1 MARNKL
7 IDPGTWFSV
16 GCRRRPT
23 GWLNWVITPFAAGLA
38 VFVVLAATVVI
49 LDPWALGAIFLM
61 GMMTLAFLTVGAGP
75 DSDPT
80 HPSMIDW
87 GLSLTSLVTGIYFA
101 FTAPEAVERISL
113 LFPLSFWQT
122 VFGAL
127 VFFLTI
133 EITRRTTGLGL
144 TVIVLLFVAY
154 NFFGHLIGGVLGHGY
169 IDYNHFLDIMVFTT
183 DGVMGLPVQVAA
195 TYAFLFVMF
204 GTLMFYAKGSD
215 FFFDFAAAIAGKKPG
230 GPAKVAVVSSAMYG
244 MISGSPTSDV
254 VTTGSIT
261 IPIMK
266 RLGYKGTVAGGI
278 EVAAST
284 GGSLVPPVMGS
295 AAFIMAEY
303 TNIDYVDIAV
313 AAILPAALYYVGVYS
328 QVHFRALKMGYGGL
342 DPDRIPRLLPVLKR
356 GGLFLVPLV
365 ALTVALLQG
374 YTPTMVAVF
383 GSAAVMAVAVV
394 NKSVALYFSPSPV
407 TVSVLVKESW
417 GGLAGFYKALAETAM
432 RMVPVA
438 GACAA
443 AGLVIAGITMTGLAA
458 KFAHVIYAITE
469 AQVFF
474 TLVIAAG
481 LTIILGLGMP
491 TPSAYILAA
500 VLMGPILVDLKIHDL
515 PGHMFLLYFAV
526 MSAITPP
533 VAVAAY
539 AAASIAED
547 NPLGI
552 AVCAVRLAL
561 AAFLVPFVFIYG
573 PELLW
578 LGPAWKSAVT
588 FFSAVAG
595 LILIA
600 AAIEAYDKYCA
611 TSWARFSLAAAG
623 LLLLAPFFTTLAL
636 GTALAAITIGV
647 NRFLQRADQAAS
659 G

>member
-1 MARNKL
+1 
-7 IDPGTWFSV
+7 
-16 GCRRRPT
+16 
-23 GWLNWVITPFAAGLA
+23 
-38 VFVVLAATVVI
+38 
-49 LDPWALGAIFLM
+49 
-61 GMMTLAFLTVGAGP
+61 
-75 DSDPT
+75 
-80 HPSMIDW
+80 
-87 GLSLTSLVTGIYFA
+87 
-101 FTAPEAVERISL
+101 
-113 LFPLSFWQT
+113 
-122 VFGAL
+122 
-127 VFFLTI
+127 
-133 EITRRTTGLGL
+133 
-144 TVIVLLFVAY
+144 
-154 NFFGHLIGGVLGHGY
+154 
-169 IDYNHFLDIMVFTT
+169 
-183 DGVMGLPVQVAA
+183 
-195 TYAFLFVMF
+195 
-204 GTLMFYAKGSD
+204 
-215 FFFDFAAAIAGKKPG
+215 
-230 GPAKVAVVSSAMYG
+230 MYG

-266 RLGYKGTVAGGI
+266 RLGYKGTVAGAI

-303 TNIDYVDIAV
+303 TNIDYVVIAS

-328 QVHFRALKMGYGGL
+328 QVHFRAVKMGFGGL
-342 DPDRIPRLLPVLKR
+342 DPERIPRLGPVLKQ

-365 ALTVALLQG
+365 ALTVALIEG

-383 GSAAVMAVAVV
+383 GSAAVLAVAAVKKETRIGVV
-394 NKSVALYFSPSPV
+394 
-407 TVSVLVKESW
+407 
-417 GGLAGFYKALAETAM
+417 GLYKALAETAM

-458 KFAHVIYAITE
+458 KFAHLIYAITE
-469 AQVFF
+469 AEVFF
-474 TLVIAAG
+474 TLLIAAM
-481 LTIILGLGMP
+481 LTIVLGLGMP

-500 VLMGPILVDLKIHDL
+500 VLIGPIMVDLKIHDL

-552 AVCAVRLAL
+552 AANAVRLAL
-561 AAFLVPFVFIYG
+561 AAFLVPFVFVYG

-578 LGPAWKSAVT
+578 LGPAWKTAIT

-600 AAIEAYDKYCA
+600 AAIEAYDKFCA
-611 TSWARFSLAAAG
+611 YTWTRFALAAAG
-623 LLLLAPFFTTLAL
+623 LLLMAPAPFYRTQAA
-636 GTALAAITIGV
+636 GAALAVGTIAV
-647 NRFLQRADQAAS
+647 TRLTRRADVPAAR
-659 G
+659 

>member
-1 MARNKL
+1 MARYKL
-7 IDPGTWFSV
+7 LNLGTWFSV

-23 GWLNWVITPFAAGLA
+23 GWLNWVITPFAFGLA
-38 VFVVLAATVVI
+38 VFVILAATVVI
-49 LDPWALGAIFLM
+49 LDPWLLGAIFIM
-61 GMMTLAFLTVGAGP
+61 GMMTLAFLTVGALP
-75 DSDPT
+75 DSDAE
-80 HPSMIDW
+80 HPSVIDW
-87 GLSLTSLVTGIYFA
+87 GLSLVSLVTGIFFA
-101 FTAPEAVERISL
+101 FTAPETVERISL
-113 LFPLSFWQT
+113 LFPLTFWQT
-122 VFGAL
+122 VFGTL
-127 VFFLTI
+127 VFLLTI

-230 GPAKVAVVSSAMYG
+230 GPAKVAVVSSGLYG

-266 RLGYKGTVAGGI
+266 RLGYKGTVAGAI

-313 AAILPAALYYVGVYS
+313 AAVLPAALYYVGVYS
-328 QVHFRALKMGYGGL
+328 QVHFRAVKMGYGGL
-342 DPDRIPRLLPVLKR
+342 DPERIPRLLPVLKQ

-365 ALTVALLQG
+365 ALTIALLMG

-383 GSAAVMAVAVV
+383 GSAAVLAVAAVKRETRIGVV
-394 NKSVALYFSPSPV
+394 
-407 TVSVLVKESW
+407 
-417 GGLAGFYKALAETAM
+417 GLYKALAETAM

-443 AGLVIAGITMTGLAA
+443 AGLVIAGITMTGLAS
-458 KFAHVIYAITE
+458 KFAHVIYAITDAE
-469 AQVFF
+469 VFF
-474 TLVIAAG
+474 TLVIAAL

-500 VLMGPILVDLKIHDL
+500 VLMGPILVELKIHDL

-552 AVCAVRLAL
+552 AVNAVRLAL

-578 LGPAWKSAVT
+578 LGPAWKTAIT
-588 FFSAVAG
+588 FASAVAG

-600 AAIEAYDKYCA
+600 AAIEAHDKYCA
-611 TSWARFSLAAAG
+611 ATWARFSLAAAG
-623 LLLLAPFFTTLAL
+623 LLLMAPFYASLAI
-636 GTALAAITIGV
+636 GAALAAGTIAV
-647 NRFLQRADQAAS
+647 NRRLHRAELPA
-659 G
+659 GG

>member
-1 MARNKL
+1 MARNIL
-7 IDPGTWFSV
+7 LDPGTWFSV

-23 GWLNWVITPFAAGLA
+23 GWLNWLVTPFAAGLA
-38 VFVVLAATVVI
+38 VFVILAATVVI
-49 LDPWALGAIFLM
+49 LDPWQLGAIFIM
-61 GMMTLAFLTVGAGP
+61 GMLTLAFLTVGARAE
-75 DSDPT
+75 SDT
-80 HPSMIDW
+80 KKPSMIDW
-87 GLSLTSLVTGIYFA
+87 GLSLTSLVTGIFFA
-101 FTAPEAVERISL
+101 LTAPETVERISL
-113 LFPLSFWQT
+113 FSPLTFWQT
-122 VFGAL
+122 VFGTL
-127 VFFLTI
+127 VFVLTI

-154 NFFGHLIGGVLGHGY
+154 NFFGHWIGGVLGHGY

-215 FFFDFAAAIAGKKPG
+215 FFFDFAAAITGRRPG

-313 AAILPAALYYVGVYS
+313 AAILPAALYYVCVYS
-328 QVHFRALKMGYGGL
+328 QVHFRAVKMGYGGL
-342 DPDRIPRLLPVLKR
+342 DPDRIPRLGPVLKQ
-356 GGLFLVPLV
+356 GGLFLVPLM
-365 ALTVALLQG
+365 ALTVALLEG

-383 GSAAVMAVAVV
+383 GSASVLAVA
-394 NKSVALYFSPSPV
+394 A
-407 TVSVLVKESW
+407 VKKHTRI
-417 GGLAGFYKALAETAM
+417 GIVGLYKALAETAM

-443 AGLVIAGITMTGLAA
+443 AGLVIAGITMTGLAS
-458 KFAHVIYAITE
+458 KFAHVIYAITDAE
-469 AQVFF
+469 VFF
-474 TLVIAAG
+474 TLVIAAL

-500 VLMGPILVDLKIHDL
+500 VLMGPILVEIKIHDL

-539 AAASIAED
+539 AAASIAEA

-552 AVCAVRLAL
+552 AVHAVRLAL

-578 LGPAWKSAVT
+578 LGPIWKTAITFASAVG
-588 FFSAVAG
+588 G

-600 AAIEAYDKYCA
+600 AAIEAHDKYCA
-611 TSWARFSLAAAG
+611 ATWARFSLAAAG
-623 LLLLAPFFTTLAL
+623 LLLIAPFYASLAL
-636 GTALAAITIGV
+636 GAALAAATIAV
-647 NRFLQRADQAAS
+647 NQRLYRADAPA
-659 G
+659 GG

>member
-1 MARNKL
+1 MARNIL
-7 IDPGTWFSV
+7 LDPGTWFSV

-23 GWLNWVITPFAAGLA
+23 GWLNWLITPFAAGLA
-38 VFVVLAATVVI
+38 VFVILAATVVI
-49 LDPWALGAIFLM
+49 LDPWQLGAIFIM
-61 GMMTLAFLTVGAGP
+61 GMMTLAFLTVGARAG
-75 DSDPT
+75 SDT
-80 HPSMIDW
+80 KKPSMIDW
-87 GLSLTSLVTGIYFA
+87 GLSLTSLATGIYFA
-101 FTAPEAVERISL
+101 FAAPDIVERISL

-122 VFGAL
+122 IFGTL
-127 VFFLTI
+127 VFVLTI

-154 NFFGHLIGGVLGHGY
+154 NFFGHMIGGVLGHGY

-215 FFFDFAAAIAGKKPG
+215 FFFDFAAAITGRRPG
-230 GPAKVAVVSSAMYG
+230 GPAKVAVVSSALYG

-313 AAILPAALYYVGVYS
+313 AAILPAALYYVCVYS
-328 QVHFRALKMGYGGL
+328 QVHFRAIKMGYGGL
-342 DPDRIPRLLPVLKR
+342 DPDRIPRLLPVLKQ

-365 ALTVALLQG
+365 ALTVALLEG

-383 GSAAVMAVAVV
+383 GSASVLAVAAV
-394 NKSVALYFSPSPV
+394 KKK
-407 TVSVLVKESW
+407 TRIGIVL
-417 GGLAGFYKALAETAM
+417 FYKALAETAM

-458 KFAHVIYAITE
+458 KFAHVIYAITD

-474 TLVIAAG
+474 TLVIAAA

-500 VLMGPILVDLKIHDL
+500 VLMGPIMLDLKIHDL
-515 PGHMFLLYFAV
+515 PAHMFLLYFAV

-539 AAASIAED
+539 AAASIAEA

-552 AVCAVRLAL
+552 AVNAVRLAL

-578 LGPAWKSAVT
+578 LGPIWKTAIT
-588 FFSAVAG
+588 FASAVAG

-600 AAIEAYDKYCA
+600 AAIEAHDKYCA
-611 TSWARFSLAAAG
+611 ATWARFSLAAAG
-623 LLLLAPFFTTLAL
+623 LLLIAPFYASLAA
-636 GTALAAITIGV
+636 GAALAAATIAL
-647 NRFLQRADQAAS
+647 NRRLHRAEEPA
-659 G
+659 GG

>member
-1 MARNKL
+1 MARNIL

-38 VFVVLAATVVI
+38 VFVILAATVVI
-49 LDPWALGAIFLM
+49 LDPWQLGAIFLM
-61 GMMTLAFLTVGAGP
+61 GMMTLAFLTVGAHP
-75 DSDPT
+75 DSDPE
-80 HPSMIDW
+80 HPTFIDW
-87 GLSLTSLVTGIYFA
+87 GLSLVSLATGVFFA
-101 FTAPEAVERISL
+101 FTADETVARISL
-113 LFPLSFWQT
+113 LFPLGLWQT
-122 VFGAL
+122 VFGTL
-127 VFFLTI
+127 VFFLTM

-154 NFFGHLIGGVLGHGY
+154 NFFGHLLGGVLGHNY

-266 RLGYKGTVAGGI
+266 RLGYKGTVAGAI

-303 TNIDYVDIAV
+303 TNIDYVVIA
-313 AAILPAALYYVGVYS
+313 AAAVLPAALYYVGVYS
-328 QVHFRALKMGYGGL
+328 QVHFRAIKMGFGGL
-342 DPDRIPRLLPVLKR
+342 DPDRIPRLGPVLKQ

-365 ALTVALLQG
+365 ALTVALLEG

-383 GSAAVMAVAVV
+383 GSAAVLAVAAVKRETRIGVV
-394 NKSVALYFSPSPV
+394 
-407 TVSVLVKESW
+407 
-417 GGLAGFYKALAETAM
+417 GFYKALAETAM

-458 KFAHVIYAITE
+458 KFAHLIYAITE
-469 AQVFF
+469 AEVFF
-474 TLVIAAG
+474 TLLIAAG
-481 LTIILGLGMP
+481 LTIVLGLGMP

-500 VLMGPILVDLKIHDL
+500 VLIGPIMVDLKIHDL

-552 AVCAVRLAL
+552 AANAVRLAL
-561 AAFLVPFVFIYG
+561 AAFLVPFVFVYG

-578 LGPAWKSAVT
+578 LGPLWKTAIT

-600 AAIEAYDKYCA
+600 AAIEAYDKFCA
-611 TSWARFSLAAAG
+611 ATWARYALGMAG
-623 LLLLAPFFTTLAL
+623 LLLIAPFYATLAA
-636 GTALAAITIGV
+636 GTALAAGTIAV
-647 NRFLQRADQAAS
+647 NRLARRADVPAAR
-659 G
+659 